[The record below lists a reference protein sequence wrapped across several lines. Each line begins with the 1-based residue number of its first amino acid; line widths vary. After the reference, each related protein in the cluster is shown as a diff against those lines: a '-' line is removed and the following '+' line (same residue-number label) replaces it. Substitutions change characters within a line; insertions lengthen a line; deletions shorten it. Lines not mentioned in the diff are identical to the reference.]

1 MKIDLT
7 LNEFYPWQTSS
18 IFESN
23 IKLTKE
29 IEEDIQKNLKFD
41 EFIFNEEDLYKKSID
56 ILTLLSNIKSEE
68 EWYKGLLDIFS
79 INNNIYEKI
88 NIYSIQYDIFYRI
101 CKYTARNI
109 HFQLKESFFETL
121 SEESYKYLFQKYYY
135 NEVSNLMIQLID
147 LDLFI
152 GYRLINFSFGNY
164 ARRFE
169 NSVQIKNFRQT
180 KFINLYKYAQN
191 KLLDNPELLYEYLM
205 SFKPSHYGKN
215 YYYKENLLDE
225 ELDLE
230 KDFLEKAVVNLD
242 SWLNIHKEKETNY
255 HFLLLFR
262 NQLNDEQL
270 NKMVK
275 RLSKLRDYDFLD
287 LVLYRLKNSPNS
299 RNIDMKLIDKIQSKI
314 VMNCL
319 R

>member
-41 EFIFNEEDLYKKSID
+41 KFIFNEENLYKKSID

-79 INNNIYEKI
+79 NNNIYEKI

-109 HFQLKESFFETL
+109 HFQLKESFFKTL